1 METFAIVGTGGIA
14 KTHASAIKSIKEATL
29 LACYNHNTEKAKAF
43 AKEFSCTSY
52 DSLDELLGD
61 KRIDT
66 IVITT
71 PSGAHLDTAIKALE
85 SGHDIMVEK
94 PLEVTLERC
103 NEINEVAKR
112 CNRRVG
118 VIFQNRYFSS
128 IQEVKKALTEGR
140 FGTLVLASAVLP
152 VFRSQAYYDSA
163 PWRGTKKLDGGGVLM
178 NQGIHTVDLMQY
190 LAGDVSS
197 LSAYTALLT
206 HENIEVED
214 TASIA
219 LKFTSGALGSI
230 TATTSAYSGYP
241 RRIELY
247 GTEGSVILENE
258 LITRW
263 DFKVEKEEDALIKE
277 RYSKSEASFTS
288 NNSPDVDYMCH
299 KREYEDYIS
308 SKRDN
313 KPFTL
318 DGVEGEKAVRII
330 EAIYKSAKEGR
341 SISLL

>member
-1 METFAIVGTGGIA
+1 M
-14 KTHASAIKSIKEATL
+14 
-29 LACYNHNTEKAKAF
+29 
-43 AKEFSCTSY
+43 
-52 DSLDELLGD
+52 
-61 KRIDT
+61 
-66 IVITT
+66 
-71 PSGAHLDTAIKALE
+71 
-85 SGHDIMVEK
+85 
-94 PLEVTLERC
+94 
-103 NEINEVAKR
+103 
-112 CNRRVG
+112 
-118 VIFQNRYFSS
+118 
-128 IQEVKKALTEGR
+128 
-140 FGTLVLASAVLP
+140 LP

-247 GTEGSVILENE
+247 GTDGSVILENE